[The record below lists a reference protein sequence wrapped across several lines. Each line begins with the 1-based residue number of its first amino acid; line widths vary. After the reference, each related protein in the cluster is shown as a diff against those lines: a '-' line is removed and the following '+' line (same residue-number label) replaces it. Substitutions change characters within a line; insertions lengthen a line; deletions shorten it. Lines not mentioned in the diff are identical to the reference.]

1 MKKNKK
7 KTAKIEIMKMFAGMA
22 ALAIFLMSVLLIFEF
37 CTPYK
42 LSNAFQKPNKPPL
55 PEEQTEQLI
64 TPERVQG
71 NGMMLLSARIATDE
85 YSEYGV
91 VQDAK
96 EALTLTAVLTPED
109 ATDDSVSWTVRW
121 KNAES
126 AWAKGKDVRGYL
138 SLTPN
143 GFGAKSAVLA
153 FLKAFGEPIEVEA
166 KSSSNTEKYVVM
178 QNDCLSVIDT
188 TDPNI
193 VPGLNV
199 CVNHEGEE
207 LSLNTINFGGTS
219 EIYTTVFIKWTDGT
233 IRPEV
238 QIKKFDLSFLSDYIT
253 YCKNPNKNMYAEEFT
268 ACNFTRNTVELTN
281 VADFKSNFTREAFDN
296 LLTSGNPSLTK
307 NEQFNVLYKTIMRT
321 STLPDNQ
328 SGKYNHMVQLTAH
341 LEFTYGER
349 VLSTLQ
355 ISRNYF
361 INVGAFK
368 IEVDGIEFEDELD
381 KIVWYP
387 GNL

>member
-178 QNDCLSVIDT
+178 QNDCLSVID
-188 TDPNI
+188 
-193 VPGLNV
+193 V
-199 CVNHEGEE
+199 
-207 LSLNTINFGGTS
+207 SASGGVMS
-219 EIYTTVFIKWTDGT
+219 YKI
-233 IRPEV
+233 
-238 QIKKFDLSFLSDYIT
+238 SLSD
-253 YCKNPNKNMYAEEFT
+253 KPS
-268 ACNFTRNTVELTN
+268 TVLLGTPFGEMRFAVKTLERTIERADGVLR
-281 VADFKSNFTREAFDN
+281 VA
-296 LLTSGNPSLTK
+296 L
-307 NEQFNVLYKTIMRT
+307 
-321 STLPDNQ
+321 
-328 SGKYNHMVQLTAH
+328 KY
-341 LEFTYGER
+341 
-349 VLSTLQ
+349 VLSSAAAGDIERAVDVTARFLQ
-355 ISRNYF
+355 
-361 INVGAFK
+361 
-368 IEVDGIEFEDELD
+368 
-381 KIVWYP
+381 
-387 GNL
+387 